1 MYVFIC
7 ITFNYNE
14 HCLTFTIMLLIS
26 FNQKRGL
33 WGKFSFSFLVFSM
46 TGFLTKVYTITRQL
60 GRELPSALG
69 KWVLAARKQPSGK
82 TCPRTSLRGPPTGN
96 DCLWDR
102 SETGLSL
109 AQRPAGFSEGT
120 PRAGGSRRTVS
131 TSYKRAGDRW
141 RMKALCSV
149 TCLGES
155 IQEGRVIQLGKWD
168 LFCRNS
174 FGQVQWIIL

>member
-1 MYVFIC
+1 
-7 ITFNYNE
+7 
-14 HCLTFTIMLLIS
+14 MLLIS

-60 GRELPSALG
+60 GRGFPSALG
-69 KWVLAARKQPSGK
+69 KWVPATRKQPSGK
-82 TCPRTSLRGPPTGN
+82 TCPRTSLMGPPTGN
-96 DCLWDR
+96 DCLRDR

-141 RMKALCSV
+141 RMKALLLCDLS
-149 TCLGES
+149 
-155 IQEGRVIQLGKWD
+155 GRVHPGRA
-168 LFCRNS
+168 CNTT
-174 FGQVQWIIL
+174 GQVRFVWQKLLWPSSMNHIVKSLD